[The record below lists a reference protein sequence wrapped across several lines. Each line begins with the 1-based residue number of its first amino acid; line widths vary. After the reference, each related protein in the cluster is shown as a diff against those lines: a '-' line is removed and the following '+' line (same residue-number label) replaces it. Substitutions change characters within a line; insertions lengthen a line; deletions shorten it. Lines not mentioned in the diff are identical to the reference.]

1 MLALWGVLVSLRFEP
16 PCAHSG
22 HTTNLFVSYFTQLPA
37 QLRFEFCLVLV
48 CLSADWTGSPVLPF
62 NPLPNQGTVN
72 SFFGCVCPQTGQVHS
87 HLLLL
92 PVQPLFCFSVLVCL
106 SADWTGSPVPFSQP
120 PAQFSYSNTFFGCVC
135 PQTGQVH
142 SPPFFVRL
150 PVQPR
155 FSFTV
160 LVCLSADW
168 TGALAEGQQPLKPL
182 DLLGS
187 ASRTSSLTH

>member
-48 CLSADWTGSPVLPF
+48 CLFADWTGSPVLPF

-87 HLLLL
+87 HLFYL
-92 PVQPLFCFSVLVCL
+92 PLSPFQISVLVCL
-106 SADWTGSPVPFSQP
+106 SADWTGSPVLVSQP
-120 PAQFSYSNTFFGCVC
+120 PVHFASVLLFSGVSVRRLDRCIRTFLF
-135 PQTGQVH
+135 
-142 SPPFFVRL
+142 RL
-150 PVQPR
+150 Q
-155 FSFTV
+155 
-160 LVCLSADW
+160 
-168 TGALAEGQQPLKPL
+168 
-182 DLLGS
+182 
-187 ASRTSSLTH
+187 H